1 MSVIHRE
8 FMFGFSRF
16 VENLR
21 HSLIC
26 PEISLL
32 SMNTYPF
39 RGGFGVAT
47 AVELTKNISEPDISK
62 ILLMVQK
69 SDGNAPVEVSSFSH
83 YLQGFKNI
91 PSGFLG
97 VLTQQDFRRFIY
109 YNILSLRG
117 RFDLSQASESGK
129 NVLQGQLFPGDSP
142 PGKFWS
148 LGVLGSWQTASFQG
162 YVSFKEG
169 KHKKELWL
177 DMLSFKPGTKIH
189 G

>member
-129 NVLQGQLFPGDSP
+129 NVLQGQLFPDFCWRTSRPLKQQGQP
-142 PGKFWS
+142 PWKILVAWGF
-148 LGVLGSWQTASFQG
+148 GVVANGLFSG
-162 YVSFKEG
+162 
-169 KHKKELWL
+169 
-177 DMLSFKPGTKIH
+177 IC
-189 G
+189 